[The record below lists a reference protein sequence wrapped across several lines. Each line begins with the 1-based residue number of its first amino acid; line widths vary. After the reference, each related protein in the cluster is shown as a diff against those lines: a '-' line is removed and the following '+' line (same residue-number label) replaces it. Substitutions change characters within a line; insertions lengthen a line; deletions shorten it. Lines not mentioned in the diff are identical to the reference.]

1 METGSEK
8 RRRGRPKTVGLV
20 VQRCKLDGDP
30 FVDDVEVTT
39 DRTRQNRVYHQ
50 IALVALGAGDD
61 PRFDWLTGT
70 AGDGYRG
77 MQRTLLAELGRLR
90 DDDRI
95 REVALELCQHRP
107 TRREAIAYIR
117 RVRGVRKE
125 PTGEALAHRLLRT
138 INEFIADYPDTT
150 WQYIQEQIELVDFVV
165 KAKRND
171 STRSNHCVPAESE
184 GICRQQGPSMRLQG
198 RSAGGAI
205 SDTPVDNSSKTWYSV
220 PQTQEAKP

>member
-8 RRRGRPKTVGLV
+8 RRRGRPKTIGLV
-20 VQRCKLDGDP
+20 VERCKLHGDP

-39 DRTRQNRVYHQ
+39 DRGRQNRVYHQ
-50 IALVALGAGDD
+50 VALVALGAGDD
-61 PRFDWLTGT
+61 PRFEWLVGT
-70 AGDGYRG
+70 APDWRG
-77 MQRTLLAELGRLR
+77 MKRGILSELGRLLEEEL
-90 DDDRI
+90 I
-95 REVALELCQHRP
+95 REVALELCQRKP

-150 WQYIQEQIELVDFVV
+150 WQYIEEQIELVDFVV
-165 KAKRND
+165 KAKRSD

-184 GICRQQGPSMRLQG
+184 GICRQ
-198 RSAGGAI
+198 
-205 SDTPVDNSSKTWYSV
+205 
-220 PQTQEAKP
+220 